1 MGKQGRDLEAETDS
15 LSPGYISGQRVKE
28 FKLSRGD
35 NSPDIESNFWS
46 NLLWHGIGSPLQLMM
61 IQCFFDSGG
70 KLKNLALSRKMA
82 SKLRPGDL
90 IFSLNYDTVFELA
103 LCQEDIKFVYSPNT
117 PEVDQLLVC
126 KPHGSLNMVSNNRSF
141 KFGQPDWLGMPQP
154 EGFLSYSG
162 IIPPHLNESYA
173 QHLIAVVILT
183 PVRDRRPEHVILW
196 GVGLTNSDNDLTLI
210 YKMWME
216 SAETIDI
223 INPSKDVVNQVH
235 QLTANPVRHFFSM
248 DEWLASN

>member
-15 LSPGYISGQRVKE
+15 LSPGYISGLRVKE

-70 KLKNLALSRKMA
+70 KSKNLALSRKMA

-141 KFGQPDWLGMPQP
+141 KFGQPDWLGMPP
-154 EGFLSYSG
+154 TGRFPKLF
-162 IIPPHLNESYA
+162 
-173 QHLIAVVILT
+173 
-183 PVRDRRPEHVILW
+183 RDNPTSPKQKLRAAPNRCRD
-196 GVGLTNSDNDLTLI
+196 TNTCSRST
-210 YKMWME
+210 
-216 SAETIDI
+216 T
-223 INPSKDVVNQVH
+223 
-235 QLTANPVRHFFSM
+235 
-248 DEWLASN
+248 